1 MENPHRPTFSHHT
14 VQTPKLKK
22 KPYSRLSDNYIS
34 HTPSPM
40 KTRSSNG
47 LEKYYISQHKK
58 NAVRELE
65 FVSNR
70 IAQLQKQ
77 ESKAKRKIEL
87 AQKFS
92 EQINR
97 AKERHCLEIQT
108 KELLKELKQM
118 EEMQKRQ
125 KNKELKE
132 KRNENIKKFQLDLLK
147 ERQLTAQKI
156 KTKSKELDKLNQEQ
170 RKMMIKEKYDKKYLR
185 YNEVLELKQKQEN
198 IKEDFLVYLK
208 DEYEKKIAE
217 EKSEHLQLMNRK
229 KELEK
234 LELEMV
240 HKFANTSKVEE
251 NVMKDLES
259 IANVSLFHL
268 GLRI

>member
-1 MENPHRPTFSHHT
+1 MENPHRMTLSHYIA
-14 VQTPKLKK
+14 QTPKLKK
-22 KPYSRLSDNYIS
+22 KPYSKLSDNYKS
-34 HTPSPM
+34 HTPSPI

-58 NAVRELE
+58 NAARELE

-87 AQKFS
+87 AQKYS

-97 AKERHCLEIQT
+97 AKERHCLENQA
-108 KELLKELKQM
+108 KELWKELKQM
-118 EEMQKRQ
+118 EEMQQRQ

-132 KRNENIKKFQLDLLK
+132 KRTENIKKFQLDILK
-147 ERQLTAQKI
+147 ERKLTAQKI
-156 KTKSKELDKLNQEQ
+156 KIKSKELDKQYQEQ
-170 RKMMIKEKYDKKYLR
+170 RKIMIKEKYEKKYLR

-217 EKSEHLQLMNRK
+217 EKSEHLQLINRK

-234 LELEMV
+234 LEVEMIN
-240 HKFANTSKVEE
+240 KFAHTSKVEE
-251 NVMKDLES
+251 NALKDLES
-259 IANVSLFHL
+259 VAKVSLFHL